1 MVRTYLATK
10 FPAVFGSTKGDD
22 TYGISDRGR
31 VRTQAS
37 AYGGRVRAHSFE
49 MLGDLCFEK
58 RELKGDMNQ
67 ERDNLGRTTNVVSV
81 RVEADS
87 DGSQKWLT
95 EGKKNQIIVGRSI
108 EVESL
113 QVKGGSNYRD

>member
-1 MVRTYLATK
+1 MVRTYLTTK

-22 TYGISDRGR
+22 TYGISDQGR

-37 AYGGRVRAHSFE
+37 AYGGRLRADNFE
-49 MLGDLCFEK
+49 MLGDHCLDE

-67 ERDNLGRTTNVVSV
+67 ERDNFGRTTNMVSV

-87 DGSQKWLT
+87 DGSQRWLT
-95 EGKKNQIIVGRSI
+95 EGKKDQIIVGRSI

-113 QVKGGSNYRD
+113 